1 MITGPILIIGSGHLA
16 SRISRLARR
25 SGYDTRHLAASAF
38 PIATQ
43 DDSAFEATQQML
55 HDLDLGTQ
63 AMTYVVDDSDERNL
77 EIVITLLSLKKDLHL
92 TVSFSNEHIAPHLRA
107 AHPNVCVL
115 NPARLAAATFVNAL
129 DAPISRSLKYAPAP
143 PPQPSGRRVTDPLIW
158 VLAGLFVTLVTAAI
172 AYFHAAEQLSWV
184 DSTYFVIVTVATV
197 GYGDINLL
205 NASATSKLIGVG
217 LILGSTFFIWMIFS
231 LTIDRIIKKR
241 VQLALGRRKYTL
253 EHHVVLCGL
262 GRLGYFIAE
271 ALLERGEKLLIIE
284 QSEHTAAVE
293 HFRSRGAAV
302 YIGDARA
309 LGVLQD
315 VAISEAKALF
325 AVISNDYVNLE
336 IGLNA
341 RSLKPDLR
349 LVLRVFDHSMSEM
362 IKENLDIHL
371 TFSMSAIVDQQ
382 FLDSAGPGVGLR

>member
-1 MITGPILIIGSGHLA
+1 VH
-16 SRISRLARR
+16 
-25 SGYDTRHLAASAF
+25 
-38 PIATQ
+38 
-43 DDSAFEATQQML
+43 
-55 HDLDLGTQ
+55 
-63 AMTYVVDDSDERNL
+63 
-77 EIVITLLSLKKDLHL
+77 
-92 TVSFSNEHIAPHLRA
+92 
-107 AHPNVCVL
+107 
-115 NPARLAAATFVNAL
+115 NPARLAAATFVDAL
-129 DAPISRSLKYAPAP
+129 DAPISRSLKYAPP
-143 PPQPSGRRVTDPLIW
+143 LQPQPGGRRVTDRLLW
-158 VLAGLFVTLVTAAI
+158 GLGGLFVTLATAAI

-205 NASATSKLIGVG
+205 NASATSKLIGVA

-241 VQLALGRRKYTL
+241 VQLALGRRKYAL

-262 GRLGYFIAE
+262 GRLGYFIAD

-284 QSEHTAAVE
+284 QSEQTAAVE

-371 TFSMSAIVDQQ
+371 TFSMSAIVDQK
-382 FLDSAGPGVGLR
+382 FLDSAGLR

>member
-1 MITGPILIIGSGHLA
+1 
-16 SRISRLARR
+16 
-25 SGYDTRHLAASAF
+25 
-38 PIATQ
+38 
-43 DDSAFEATQQML
+43 
-55 HDLDLGTQ
+55 
-63 AMTYVVDDSDERNL
+63 
-77 EIVITLLSLKKDLHL
+77 
-92 TVSFSNEHIAPHLRA
+92 
-107 AHPNVCVL
+107 
-115 NPARLAAATFVNAL
+115 
-129 DAPISRSLKYAPAP
+129 
-143 PPQPSGRRVTDPLIW
+143 
-158 VLAGLFVTLVTAAI
+158 
-172 AYFHAAEQLSWV
+172 
-184 DSTYFVIVTVATV
+184 
-197 GYGDINLL
+197 
-205 NASATSKLIGVG
+205 
-217 LILGSTFFIWMIFS
+217 MIFS

-284 QSEHTAAVE
+284 QSEQTAAVE
-293 HFRSRGAAV
+293 HFRRRGAAV

-315 VAISEAKALF
+315 VAIAEAKALF

-349 LVLRVFDHSMSEM
+349 LVLRVFDHSMAEM

-382 FLDSAGPGVGLR
+382 FLGSAGLASASASRRRRRNRTNSSSHYRRRCHCCCRCCCCRPRRSTSIRSTTRSPHRRRSRRRRIPQPCCRQSDYR